1 MKKLEKSWLLSSRC
15 ETRSPNILDFVIA
28 LEREANKG
36 VIDRDLKRV
45 VKFFTTSEVIEQE
58 SQ

>member
-1 MKKLEKSWLLSSRC
+1 MKNLRNLELLSSRC
-15 ETRSPNILDFVIA
+15 ETRSPNIFDFVIA
-28 LEREANKG
+28 LGREANKG

-45 VKFFTTSEVIEQE
+45 VKFFATSEVIEQE